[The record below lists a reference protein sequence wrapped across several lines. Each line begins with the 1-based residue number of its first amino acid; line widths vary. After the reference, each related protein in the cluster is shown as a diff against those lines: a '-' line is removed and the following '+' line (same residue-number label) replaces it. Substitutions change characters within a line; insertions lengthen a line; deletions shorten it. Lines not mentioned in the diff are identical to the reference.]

1 MEDNLHVQN
10 GENLVIDWRSKEF
23 LKETAKW
30 AKFLAILGFI
40 GIGLMV
46 LGSLVMLFAPSSL
59 MSNGDFPFGGKI
71 FMMLL
76 YLAFAVLY
84 YFPISYLYQ
93 FSENTKKAIENNDNN
108 AIRDAF
114 EFLKSHYKFIGI
126 LTIILLSFYAIII
139 FIGLIGAGAA
149 AMMN

>member
-1 MEDNLHVQN
+1 MENNLHVEN
-10 GENLVIDWRSKEF
+10 GENLIIDWRSKEF

-30 AKFLAILGFI
+30 TKFLAILGFV

-114 EFLKSHYKFIGI
+114 EFLKSHYKFMGI

>member
-1 MEDNLHVQN
+1 MEDNLHVEN
-10 GENLVIDWRSKEF
+10 GENLAIDWRSKEF

-30 AKFLAILGFI
+30 TKFLAILGFV

-114 EFLKSHYKFIGI
+114 EFLKSHYKFMGI

>member
-1 MEDNLHVQN
+1 MENNLHVEN

-30 AKFLAILGFI
+30 TKFLSILGFV

-114 EFLKSHYKFIGI
+114 EFLKSHYKFMGI
-126 LTIILLSFYAIII
+126 LTIILLAFYAIII

>member
-1 MEDNLHVQN
+1 MENNLHVEN

-30 AKFLAILGFI
+30 TKFLAILGFV

-114 EFLKSHYKFIGI
+114 EFLKSHYKFMGI

>member
-1 MEDNLHVQN
+1 MENNLHVEN
-10 GENLVIDWRSKEF
+10 GENLIIDWRSKEF

-30 AKFLAILGFI
+30 TKFLTILGFV

-114 EFLKSHYKFIGI
+114 EFLKSHYKFMGI

>member
-1 MEDNLHVQN
+1 MEDNLHVEN

-30 AKFLAILGFI
+30 TKFLAILGFV

-71 FMMLL
+71 FMMHL

-114 EFLKSHYKFIGI
+114 EFLKSHYKFMGI
-126 LTIILLSFYAIII
+126 LTIILLAFYAIII

>member
-1 MEDNLHVQN
+1 MEDNLHVEN

-30 AKFLAILGFI
+30 TKFLAILGFV

-46 LGSLVMLFAPSSL
+46 LGSLVMLFSPSSL
-59 MSNGDFPFGGKI
+59 RSNKEFPLWGKI
-71 FMMLL
+71 FIMHL
-76 YLAFAVLY
+76 YLPLAFLY
-84 YFPISYLYQ
+84 NFPISYLYQ

-114 EFLKSHYKFIGI
+114 EFLKSHYKFMGI

>member
-1 MEDNLHVQN
+1 MENNLHVEN

-30 AKFLAILGFI
+30 TKFLAILGFV

-114 EFLKSHYKFIGI
+114 EFLKSHYKVMGI
-126 LTIILLSFYAIII
+126 LTIILLSFYAIMI
-139 FIGLIGAGAA
+139 FIGLIGAGTA

>member
-1 MEDNLHVQN
+1 MENNLHVEN

-30 AKFLAILGFI
+30 TKFLAILGFV
-40 GIGLMV
+40 GIGFMV

-114 EFLKSHYKFIGI
+114 EFLKSHYKFMGI
-126 LTIILLSFYAIII
+126 LTIILLSLYAIII

>member
-1 MEDNLHVQN
+1 MEDNLHVEN
-10 GENLVIDWRSKEF
+10 GENLIIDWRSKEF

-30 AKFLAILGFI
+30 TKFLAILGFV

-114 EFLKSHYKFIGI
+114 EFLKSHYKFMGI

-139 FIGLIGAGAA
+139 FIGIIGAGAA

>member
-1 MEDNLHVQN
+1 MENNLHVEN

-30 AKFLAILGFI
+30 TKFLAILGFV

-46 LGSLVMLFAPSSL
+46 LGSLVMLFVPSSL

-114 EFLKSHYKFIGI
+114 EFLKSHYKFMGI
-126 LTIILLSFYAIII
+126 LTIILLSFYAIMI

>member
-30 AKFLAILGFI
+30 TKFLAILGFV

-114 EFLKSHYKFIGI
+114 EFLKSHYKFMGI

-139 FIGLIGAGAA
+139 FIALIGAGAA

>member
-1 MEDNLHVQN
+1 MEDNLHVEN

-30 AKFLAILGFI
+30 TKFLAILGFV

-108 AIRDAF
+108 AVRDAF
-114 EFLKSHYKFIGI
+114 EFLKSHYKFMGI

>member
-1 MEDNLHVQN
+1 MEDNLHVEN
-10 GENLVIDWRSKEF
+10 GENLVIDWRAKEF

-30 AKFLAILGFI
+30 TKFLAILGFV

-114 EFLKSHYKFIGI
+114 EFLKSHYKFMGI
-126 LTIILLSFYAIII
+126 LTIILLAFYAIMI

>member
-1 MEDNLHVQN
+1 MENNLHVEN

-30 AKFLAILGFI
+30 TKFLAILGFV

-114 EFLKSHYKFIGI
+114 EFLKSHYKFMGI
-126 LTIILLSFYAIII
+126 LTIILLSFYAIMI
-139 FIGLIGAGAA
+139 FIGLIGVGAA

>member
-1 MEDNLHVQN
+1 MENNLHVEN
-10 GENLVIDWRSKEF
+10 GENLIIDWRSKEF

-30 AKFLAILGFI
+30 TKFLAILGFV

-114 EFLKSHYKFIGI
+114 EFLKSHYKFMGI
-126 LTIILLSFYAIII
+126 LTIILLAFYAIII
-139 FIGLIGAGAA
+139 FIGLIGAGTA

>member
-1 MEDNLHVQN
+1 MEDNLHVEN
-10 GENLVIDWRSKEF
+10 GENLIIDWRSKEF

-30 AKFLAILGFI
+30 TKFLSILGFV

-114 EFLKSHYKFIGI
+114 EFLKSHYKFMGI
-126 LTIILLSFYAIII
+126 LTIILLSFYAIMI

>member
-1 MEDNLHVQN
+1 MEDTLHVEN

-30 AKFLAILGFI
+30 TKFLAILGFV

-46 LGSLVMLFAPSSL
+46 LGSLVLLFAPSSL

-93 FSENTKKAIENNDNN
+93 FSENTKKAIENNDSN

-114 EFLKSHYKFIGI
+114 EFLKSHYKFMGI

-139 FIGLIGAGAA
+139 FFGLIGAGAA
-149 AMMN
+149 VMMN

>member
-1 MEDNLHVQN
+1 MENNLHVEN

-30 AKFLAILGFI
+30 TKFLAILGFV

-126 LTIILLSFYAIII
+126 LTIILLAFYAIII

>member
-30 AKFLAILGFI
+30 TKFLAILGFV

-114 EFLKSHYKFIGI
+114 EFLKSHYKFMGI
-126 LTIILLSFYAIII
+126 LTIILLSFYAIMI

>member
-1 MEDNLHVQN
+1 MEDNLHVEN

-30 AKFLAILGFI
+30 TKFLAILGFV

-46 LGSLVMLFAPSSL
+46 LGSLVMLFVPSSL

-114 EFLKSHYKFIGI
+114 EFLKSHYKFMGI

>member
-1 MEDNLHVQN
+1 MEDNLHVEN

-30 AKFLAILGFI
+30 TKFLAILGFV
-40 GIGLMV
+40 GIGFMV

-114 EFLKSHYKFIGI
+114 EFLKSHYKFMGI
-126 LTIILLSFYAIII
+126 LTIILLAFYAIMI

>member
-1 MEDNLHVQN
+1 MEDNLHVEN

-30 AKFLAILGFI
+30 TKFLAILGFV

-93 FSENTKKAIENNDNN
+93 FSENAKKAIENNDNN

-114 EFLKSHYKFIGI
+114 EFLKSHYKFMGI
-126 LTIILLSFYAIII
+126 LTIILLAFYAIII

>member
-1 MEDNLHVQN
+1 MENNLHVEN

-30 AKFLAILGFI
+30 TKFLSILGFV

-114 EFLKSHYKFIGI
+114 EFLKSHYKFMGI

>member
-1 MEDNLHVQN
+1 MENNLHVEN

-30 AKFLAILGFI
+30 TKFLAILGFV

-71 FMMLL
+71 FIMLL

-114 EFLKSHYKFIGI
+114 EFLKSHYKFMGI

>member
-30 AKFLAILGFI
+30 TKFLAILGFV

-114 EFLKSHYKFIGI
+114 EFLKSHYKFMGI
-126 LTIILLSFYAIII
+126 LTIILLAFYAIMI
-139 FIGLIGAGAA
+139 FIGLIGVGAA

>member
-1 MEDNLHVQN
+1 MEDNLHVEN

-30 AKFLAILGFI
+30 TKFLAILGFV

-114 EFLKSHYKFIGI
+114 EFLKSHYKFMGI
-126 LTIILLSFYAIII
+126 LTIILLAFYAIII
-139 FIGLIGAGAA
+139 FIGIIGAGAA

>member
-1 MEDNLHVQN
+1 MEDNLHVEN

-30 AKFLAILGFI
+30 TKFLAILGFV

-114 EFLKSHYKFIGI
+114 EFLKSHYKFMGI
-126 LTIILLSFYAIII
+126 LTIILLSFYAIMI
-139 FIGLIGAGAA
+139 FIGIIGAGAA

>member
-10 GENLVIDWRSKEF
+10 GENLIIDWRSKEF

-30 AKFLAILGFI
+30 TKFLAILGFV

-114 EFLKSHYKFIGI
+114 EFLKSHYKFMGI

-139 FIGLIGAGAA
+139 FIGLIGAGTA

>member
-1 MEDNLHVQN
+1 MENNLHVEN
-10 GENLVIDWRSKEF
+10 GDNLVIDWRSKEF

-30 AKFLAILGFI
+30 TKFLAILGFV
-40 GIGLMV
+40 GIGFMV

-114 EFLKSHYKFIGI
+114 EFLKSHYKFMGI

>member
-1 MEDNLHVQN
+1 MEDNLHVEN

-30 AKFLAILGFI
+30 TKFLAILGFV

-139 FIGLIGAGAA
+139 FIGLIGAGTA

>member
-1 MEDNLHVQN
+1 MEDNLHVEN

-30 AKFLAILGFI
+30 TKFLAILGFV
-40 GIGLMV
+40 GIGLVV

-114 EFLKSHYKFIGI
+114 EFLKSHYKFMGI

-149 AMMN
+149 VMMN

>member
-1 MEDNLHVQN
+1 MEDNLHVEN
-10 GENLVIDWRSKEF
+10 GENLVINWRSKEF

-30 AKFLAILGFI
+30 TKFLAILGFV

-114 EFLKSHYKFIGI
+114 EFLKSHYKFMGI
-126 LTIILLSFYAIII
+126 LTIILLSFYAIMI

>member
-1 MEDNLHVQN
+1 MENNLHVEN

-30 AKFLAILGFI
+30 TKFLAILGFI
-40 GIGLMV
+40 GVGFMV
-46 LGSLVMLFAPSSL
+46 LGSISILFASSSF
-59 MSNGDFPFGGKI
+59 MSNDAFPFGGRI
-71 FMMLL
+71 FMMLI
-76 YLAFAVLY
+76 YLVFAVLY

-93 FSENTKKAIENNDNN
+93 FSENTKKAINSNDNVAMRN
-108 AIRDAF
+108 AF
-114 EFLKSHYKFIGI
+114 EFLKSHYKFMGI

-139 FIGLIGAGAA
+139 FIGLIGAGTA

>member
-1 MEDNLHVQN
+1 MEDNLHVEN

-30 AKFLAILGFI
+30 TKFLAILGFV

-108 AIRDAF
+108 AIRDAC
-114 EFLKSHYKFIGI
+114 EFLKSHYKFMGI
-126 LTIILLSFYAIII
+126 LTIILLAFYAIII

>member
-1 MEDNLHVQN
+1 MEDNLHVEN
-10 GENLVIDWRSKEF
+10 GENLIIDWRSKEF

-30 AKFLAILGFI
+30 TKFLAILGFV

-114 EFLKSHYKFIGI
+114 EFLKSHYKFMGI
-126 LTIILLSFYAIII
+126 LTIILLSFYAIMI

>member
-1 MEDNLHVQN
+1 MENNLHVEN
-10 GENLVIDWRSKEF
+10 GENLIIDWRSKEF

-30 AKFLAILGFI
+30 TKFLAILGFV

-71 FMMLL
+71 FIMLL

-84 YFPISYLYQ
+84 YFPISYLYH

-114 EFLKSHYKFIGI
+114 EFLKSHYKFMGI
-126 LTIILLSFYAIII
+126 LTIILLSFYAIMI

>member
-23 LKETAKW
+23 LKETSKW
-30 AKFLAILGFI
+30 TKFLAILGFV

-114 EFLKSHYKFIGI
+114 EFLKSHYKFMGI

>member
-1 MEDNLHVQN
+1 MEDNLHVEN

-30 AKFLAILGFI
+30 TKFLAILGFV

-114 EFLKSHYKFIGI
+114 EFLKSHYKFMGI
-126 LTIILLSFYAIII
+126 LTIILLAFYDIMI
-139 FIGLIGAGAA
+139 FIGLIGAGSA